1 MDPVATGAAKT
12 AVSLAAKPTLGFI
25 RTQIERRG
33 ADIGDLSSLGTADS
47 EMEEALAVLKG
58 EAEKLPQTIW
68 VKLKGLFSD
77 RPISFSSDEHAS
89 HFISD
94 DRVIELVKTASRKIF
109 SDEPITEECQA
120 ARRLYAELYE
130 DAELY
135 RGAAPWGERL
145 LEDAVAFTVATLAAR
160 LTSSDRILL
169 DIFSV
174 KLESDLADLKA
185 DLKTDIADLKSTVTA
200 SAEAKARF
208 SDIEIESRVDKE
220 AINSAILK
228 EASRFRRSRFIQ
240 SEKLLPDAKQFEE
253 RLNAGLKFGSAS
265 AKAEAFKEIAAI
277 YARDKLID
285 DAKAA
290 LTVATSLSDN
300 DLAAEW
306 ARIHIL
312 EEEFDLALKLVRGRE
327 DSASISMFIQA
338 IANRDGPEDAISYF
352 SEHHS
357 TDQLTG
363 HALLWLV
370 LQFEKL
376 RRTEEAL
383 ELLVSATEHQINENP
398 LILFERGRVNMAL
411 AMAPDVAA
419 KFLDSSG
426 TIPDPADYHTDSL
439 GQERLMAA
447 LSDFRVLM
455 SYTGELNSEPLLS
468 LLDQQ
473 SLSIRLSLQDE
484 TERNAAEAELRS
496 RLEDPEQLIELAPLA
511 LVHRLEFDWSN
522 LRKQL
527 SHIKK
532 FGGWDVFQ
540 LQAAFQLALRVDP
553 PAKVAA
559 FVKAHAQALEEI
571 LPAEAIIAFEI
582 EALARSNDIEAATR
596 LLERKKDELGDTH
609 FQNLSTIIA
618 ECSGEDSVSARIAQ
632 FDDSDRTHDLEILID
647 ALVRARDVRLG
658 KYLAL
663 LWDRKHQPIDA
674 ARACDAYM
682 ENGQTKQL
690 DDFLDSLT
698 DHIDEHH
705 HLGMHAAWRLQREG
719 ELSKAME
726 VLDKLN
732 QGSVDNHNTRQLKV
746 SILLELGRWNELE
759 PFLQSELSKKH
770 DRSAPNLMSAAQ
782 LAAGLES
789 PTTMSLVRASLA
801 KGDGNPQLYLAAYN
815 IALSLGVE
823 QTGEV
828 NAWLKSALDG
838 STEEGPVF
846 SKDIDDAVEFMRDAK
861 ERHQKLNAMILAGEL
876 PLSLAAQPLNA
887 TLSSIYL
894 GQAWE
899 NRRYTDPRKH
909 NLIPAFAGNRLLWTL
924 PSNPVVS
931 FDVTSLLTL
940 HSIGVLTNAVG
951 SFPGVVLPAGT
962 LSQLFSDYSSAR
974 HPQPSRVKQAHE
986 LTRLIAAQTL
996 TVDLAQRAGSEF
1008 EEQVGAEFARLYDAA
1023 ESANGYVIDTA
1034 PLHPPGK
1041 LKESVDPKPFED
1053 RLVSPKGLIN
1063 QLRIDGVLSDAV
1075 AYEALASVIGSG
1087 DEWPSEPKVAVNRPL
1102 YLTMI
1107 ASHYLSDAG
1116 LIPKL
1121 KSVFGELVVLS
1132 DVEELAKREIEQSSM
1147 ASAVRAQLKDL
1158 VQSLASALETGSVM
1172 IGRIAADQLTD
1183 TEDDVGQRDIGP
1195 LFNALNDVS
1204 DTQIFVCDD
1213 RALNKNGT
1221 FNDRRGTSINTAL
1234 SFDILRH
1241 LAASGAITSSEFE
1254 VALEKLYE
1262 GGYALIPLDPERVM
1276 DAAVKSNWEVGPNA
1290 ALRLIRNSIHLPLIR
1305 GLLKLPEERHW
1316 LRTAVVSIAIAIRHA
1331 WSEIPKVED
1340 AVRAANYLYEMMPD
1354 VRSWTENDNSAD
1366 RDIWVQEVTRSSV
1379 TLIGSAFA
1387 LPETHAEAYRD
1398 WFDNYVGPNEEK
1410 RDKGVMEAAA
1420 RTLFESL
1427 SKPIDLSEVPTDG

>member
-1 MDPVATGAAKT
+1 MD
-12 AVSLAAKPTLGFI
+12 
-25 RTQIERRG
+25 
-33 ADIGDLSSLGTADS
+33 
-47 EMEEALAVLKG
+47 EALAVLRG
-58 EAEKLPQTIW
+58 ETEKLPQTIW
-68 VKLKGLFSD
+68 VKLKGLFSE
-77 RPISFSSDEHAS
+77 RPISFSTEHAS

-94 DRVIELVKTASRKIF
+94 DRVIALAKSATRKIF
-109 SDEPITEECQA
+109 KNESISAECQS
-120 ARRLYAELYE
+120 ARQLYAELYD
-130 DAELY
+130 DAEIHN
-135 RGAAPWGERL
+135 GAAPFGERL
-145 LEDAVAFTVATLAAR
+145 LEDAVAFLFATLVAH
-160 LTSSDRILL
+160 LTSADRVLL
-169 DIFSV
+169 DVISAQHDDV
-174 KLESDLADLKA
+174 LGVMADLKA
-185 DLKTDIADLKSTVTA
+185 DVGDLKAAVTA
-200 SAEAKARF
+200 NDESKAKFSSA
-208 SDIEIESRVDKE
+208 EIESQVDKE
-220 AINSAILK
+220 AIDSAIMR
-228 EASRFRRSRFIQ
+228 EASRLRRSRFIQ
-240 SEKLLPDAKQFEE
+240 SDKLLPDAKQFEE
-253 RLNAGLKFGSAS
+253 RLKDGLRFGSAS
-265 AKAEAFKEIAAI
+265 ARAEGFKEVAAI
-277 YARDKLID
+277 YARDKRIEDSKTALE
-285 DAKAA
+285 AA
-290 LTVATSLSDN
+290 ASLSEKGMG
-300 DLAAEW
+300 AEW

-312 EEEFDLALKLVRGRE
+312 EEEFDLALKLVRGRH
-327 DSASISMFIQA
+327 DAASISMFLQA
-338 IANRDGPEDAISYF
+338 FANRDGLEAAVSYF

-357 TDQLTG
+357 PDQLTG
-363 HALLWLV
+363 HALLWLA

-376 RRTEEAL
+376 RRAEEAL
-383 ELLVSATEHQINENP
+383 QLLNSANEFQIDENP
-398 LILFERGRVNMAL
+398 LILFERGRLNMAL
-411 AMAPDVAA
+411 AMAPDVGAR
-419 KFLDSSG
+419 FLDSNG
-426 TIPDPADYHTDSL
+426 TIPDPADYHTDSV
-439 GQERLMAA
+439 GQDRLIAA
-447 LSDFRVLM
+447 LSDFRALL
-455 SYTGELNSEPLLS
+455 SCAEELNSEPLLS

-473 SLSIRLSLQDE
+473 SLSIRLSVQDE
-484 TERNAAEAELRS
+484 TERSAAEAELRS
-496 RLEDPEQLIELAPLA
+496 RLEDPEELIELAPLA
-511 LVHRLEFDWSN
+511 LVHGLEFDWSN

-527 SHIKK
+527 SHIEK

-553 PAKVAA
+553 PAKVAG
-559 FVKAHAQALEEI
+559 FVRAHAEALEEI
-571 LPAEAIIAFEI
+571 LPPEAVIGFEI
-582 EALARSNDIEAATR
+582 EALAKSSDIEAATE
-596 LLERKKDELGDTH
+596 LLERKRDKLGDTH
-609 FQNLSTIIA
+609 FQTLSTIIA

-647 ALVRARDVRLG
+647 ALVRAKDVRLG

-663 LWDRKHQPIDA
+663 LWTRKHQPIDA

-682 ENGQTKQL
+682 ENGQTNQL

-698 DHIDEHH
+698 DHINEHH
-705 HLGMHAAWRLQREG
+705 HLGMHAAWRLQRDG

-726 VLDKLN
+726 VLGKLN
-732 QGSVDNHNTRQLKV
+732 EGGVDNHNTRQLRV

-759 PFLQSELSKKH
+759 PFLQSELSKKD

-801 KGDGNPQLYLAAYN
+801 KEDENPQLYLAAYN

-823 QTGEV
+823 QTDEV
-828 NAWLKSALDG
+828 NAWLKSAMDG

-909 NLIPAFAGNRLLWTL
+909 NLIPAFAGNRLLWSL
-924 PSNPVVS
+924 PRNPVVS

-940 HSIGVLTNAVG
+940 HSVGVLTNAIG

-974 HPQPSRVKQAHE
+974 HPQPSRVKQARE

-996 TVDLAQRAGSEF
+996 TVDPAHRAGSEL
-1008 EEQVGAEFARLYDAA
+1008 EDQVGAEFARLYDAA
-1023 ESANGYVIDTA
+1023 ERANGYVIDTA

-1041 LKESVDPKPFED
+1041 LKETADPKPFED

-1063 QLRIDGVLSDAV
+1063 QLRIDGILSDAV
-1075 AYEALASVIGSG
+1075 ADEALASVIGSG
-1087 DEWPSEPKVAVNRPL
+1087 DEWPGEPKVAVNRPL

-1121 KSVFGELVVLS
+1121 KSMFGELVVLS

-1147 ASAVRAQLKDL
+1147 ASAVRGQLKDL
-1158 VQSLASALETGSVM
+1158 VQSLATALESGSVT
-1172 IGRIAADQLTD
+1172 IGRIAADQLSD
-1183 TEDDVGQRDIGP
+1183 TEDDEEERDIGP

-1204 DTQIFVCDD
+1204 DAEIFVCDD

-1221 FNDRRGTSINTAL
+1221 FNDRQGNSINTAL
-1234 SFDILRH
+1234 SFDVLRH
-1241 LAASGAITSSEFE
+1241 LAVNGAITNSECE
-1254 VALEKLYE
+1254 VAFEKLYE
-1262 GGYALIPLDPERVM
+1262 GGFALIPLDPQRIM
-1276 DAAVKSNWEVGPNA
+1276 DASIASNWEVGPNA

-1316 LRTAVVSIAIAIRHA
+1316 LRTAVVSIALAIRHA
-1331 WSEIPKVED
+1331 WSEIPKVEH
-1340 AVRAANYLYEMMPD
+1340 AVRAANYLYEMIPD
-1354 VRSWTENDNSAD
+1354 VSSWTDIDNATD

-1387 LPETHAEAYRD
+1387 LPDTHAEAYRD
-1398 WFDNYVGPNEEK
+1398 WFDNYVGPKEAK

-1427 SKPIDLSEVPTDG
+1427 SKPIDLSDIPTNE